1 MLRVKVELV
10 PQGVEAAARE
20 IARATIGNIG
30 GTPLHADYRYRLSS
44 VPSHYAPGFS
54 REGVVSAHDRWQTPW
69 ALVRAVLEDWWT
81 TDGWNGGFPGEEGKP
96 RLRALLES
104 DGTILE
110 ISHGPW
116 RVIRVG
122 DADWLLLR
130 GAEERVRWADLAVDA
145 AREKLL
151 EVLAEEG
158 KSEPGV

>member
-10 PQGVEAAARE
+10 PQGVETVALE

-30 GTPLHADYRYRLSS
+30 GTPLHADYRYRLWSP
-44 VPSHYAPGFS
+44 PSHYAPGFS
-54 REGVVSAHDRWQTPW
+54 REGVVSAHDRWQTAW

-81 TDGWNGGFPGEEGKP
+81 TDGWNGGFAEEPGKP
-96 RLRALLES
+96 RLRAVLES

-122 DADWLLLR
+122 GNDWLLLR
-130 GAEERVRWADLAVDA
+130 GAEERMRWSDLAVDA

-151 EVLAEEG
+151 EVLVQETE
-158 KSEPGV
+158 